1 MFKQFPLYRQM
12 DQMDCGPTCLRM
24 IAAHYGKQFS
34 LQYLRDHC
42 YISREG
48 VSAKGIMEGAK
59 TIGFSTMAVK
69 VPFESLDGKA
79 SILDAPT
86 PCIVHWNQNHFVVAY
101 KITKTHVWIADPAD
115 SKIKLTRDAFK
126 RSWCSDGEKGVVIL
140 LETTPDFYAEDLPTS
155 TINTEGVPP
164 KTNSRN
170 GFSFL
175 LTYLRPFKGLMLQ
188 IGLGMLIGIG
198 LQFAAPFLTQSVVDI
213 GISNRN
219 MGFVY
224 LILVAQVILFLSQ
237 TAVSLLE
244 SWIFLHV
251 STRVNISLVNEF
263 LAKLLRLPIK
273 YFDTKMMGDLL
284 QRIEDHTRIEN
295 FLTYQTLSVFFSAI
309 NLLVFGA
316 VLAFFSFKIFAI
328 FMIGSLIYVAW
339 VFLFLKKRQELDF
352 SRFQQLAEN
361 QQTLIE
367 LMESVPEI
375 KLQGSEDKRRF
386 RWNLLQFK
394 LFKINVKN
402 LAISQYQDAGGHFIS
417 QLKDIIISFIA
428 AQAVVNGEMTLGM
441 MLSVQYIVGQTNAPF
456 QQFIGFVRSAQD
468 AKISLERL
476 SEIHNTPDE
485 EAAINN
491 NNLGISIGVPESGDI
506 NISNLNFRYNDLSPN
521 VLKDINLYIPEGSVT
536 AIVGT
541 SGSGKTTLMKL
552 LLGFYNPTDGKIN
565 VGNIPLSILSPKQWR
580 KQCGAVMQ
588 DGFIF
593 GDTIAN
599 NITECDD
606 IPDVNRLGWASRMAN
621 LDEFVLTLPSGYNTK
636 IGSKGA
642 GISGGQQQRLL
653 IARAIY
659 RNPRYIFLD
668 EATSA
673 LDTNNERIIN
683 DNLKEFYK
691 GRTVFIV
698 AHRLSTVVNADQ
710 IIVLHNGE
718 MVEIGSH
725 GHLTSKKGFY
735 YNLIK
740 NQLELGV

>member
-42 YISREG
+42 YITREG

-69 VPFESLDGKA
+69 VPFESPEGKA

-115 SKIKLTRDAFK
+115 SRMKLTRDAFK
-126 RSWCSDGEKGVVIL
+126 RSWCSDGDKGIVIL
-140 LETTPDFYAEDLPTS
+140 FEPTPEFYHEDLPS
-155 TINTEGVPP
+155 YTEGGQSKANP
-164 KTNSRN
+164 RN
-170 GFSFL
+170 GFRFL
-175 LTYLRPFKGLMLQ
+175 INYLKPFKGLMMQ
-188 IGLGMLIGIG
+188 IGIGMLIGLS

-213 GISNRN
+213 GITNRN

-224 LILVAQVILFLSQ
+224 LILIAQIILFLSQ
-237 TAVSLLE
+237 TAVSLIE

-251 STRVNISLVNEF
+251 SSRVNISLVNDF
-263 LAKLLRLPIK
+263 LSKLLRLPIK

-295 FLTYQTLSVFFSAI
+295 FLTYQTLSIFFSSI
-309 NLLVFGA
+309 NLLVFGT
-316 VLAFFSFKIFAI
+316 VLAFFNFKIFLVFLAA
-328 FMIGSLIYVAW
+328 SAVYVTW
-339 VFLFLKKRQELDF
+339 VFLFLKKRQEVDF
-352 SRFQQLAEN
+352 SRFQQLSEN
-361 QQTLIE
+361 QQSLIE
-367 LMESVPEI
+367 LMEGVPEI

-394 LFKINVKN
+394 LFKINVRN
-402 LAISQYQDAGGHFIS
+402 LAISQYQDAGGQFIA
-417 QLKDIIISFIA
+417 QLKDIFISFIA
-428 AQAVVNGEMTLGM
+428 AKAVIDGDMTLGM
-441 MLSVQYIVGQTNAPF
+441 MMSVQYIVGQTNAPF
-456 QQFIGFVRSAQD
+456 QQFIGFMRSAQD
-468 AKISLERL
+468 AKLSLERL

-485 EAAINN
+485 EQQNNTSAYTAI
-491 NNLGISIGVPESGDI
+491 PENGDI
-506 NISNLNFRYNDLSPN
+506 NIQNLNFKYNDLSPN
-521 VLKDINLYIPEGSVT
+521 ILKDINLYIPEGSVT

-541 SGSGKTTLMKL
+541 SGSGKTTLIKL
-552 LLGFYNPTDGKIN
+552 LLGFYKPTEGAIT
-565 VGNIPLSILSPKQWR
+565 VGSTPLSNLSPKAWR

-606 IPDVNRLGWASRMAN
+606 IADTGRLAWASRMAN
-621 LDEFVLTLPSGYNTK
+621 LDEFVRGLPSGYNTK
-636 IGSKGA
+636 IGSKGS

-683 DNLKEFYK
+683 DNLKEFYQ

-725 GHLTSKKGFY
+725 ESLTRKRGFY